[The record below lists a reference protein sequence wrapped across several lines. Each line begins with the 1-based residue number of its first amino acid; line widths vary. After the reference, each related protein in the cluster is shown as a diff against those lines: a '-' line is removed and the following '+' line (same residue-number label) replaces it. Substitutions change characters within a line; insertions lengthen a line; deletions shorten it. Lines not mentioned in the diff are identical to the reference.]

1 MTICFLT
8 AMKMECEHM
17 LEESKLLC
25 EETYGFAHLYLLEHE
40 GEQFYLCASGIGKVL
55 ASSAVSAII
64 VAHPE
69 IDAFINVGIGGSLD
83 AAKAP
88 VLSAL
93 IASGFVQHDN
103 DTTAFGDPPGYLNG
117 LDMVNIPAD
126 TKLNDVFSKICDQ
139 GHLKRFE
146 GVLASGDQFIADKK
160 KKEEIAHEHNAIMVD
175 MEAAAFAE
183 VCYVYHKPFTSVRI
197 VSDASGDQDEYLK
210 YKPLACSIASEIG
223 LKAVAML

>member
-25 EETYGFAHLYLLEHE
+25 EETYGFAHLYLLEH
-40 GEQFYLCASGIGKVL
+40 GEKKFYLCASGIGKVL
-55 ASSAVSAII
+55 AASAVSAII

-93 IASGFVQHDN
+93 IASSFVQHDN
-103 DTTAFGDPPGYLNG
+103 DTTAFGDPRGFLNG

-126 TKLNDVFSKICDQ
+126 SALNETLSRICDE
-139 GHLKRFE
+139 GRLKHFE
-146 GVLASGDQFIADKK
+146 GVMASGDQFIVERK
-160 KKEEIAHEHNAIMVD
+160 KKERIMETHDAIMVD

-183 VCYVYHKPFTSVRI
+183 VCYVYHKPFTSLRI
-197 VSDASGDQDEYLK
+197 VSDANGDQNEYMK